1 MYHDGSTYL
10 TLRGHRTDSSI
21 MGVWR
26 SAAGCLGWSLALVAI
41 VVVLLKFVFFD
52 TARFGHNGMA
62 PTIVKGERVL
72 ISKNSSPHLGTIAV
86 CEHPLG
92 LGPVVGRVAAL
103 GGSTIDTVG
112 GTARVD
118 NIPIESRPRGAT
130 NFFNAD
136 LAETQT
142 LIWGEEDMH
151 GADHFF
157 FTHRKDSLRFRRTL
171 VPTGHLYLL
180 GDNRTARGQD
190 SRTFGP
196 VNAATCKGTVFVRVT
211 RSSELTG
218 ELAHGYLDLI
228 Q

>member
-1 MYHDGSTYL
+1 
-10 TLRGHRTDSSI
+10 
-21 MGVWR
+21 MGFWR
-26 SAAGCLGWSLALVAI
+26 SSVGCLGWSLALVAI

-52 TARFGHNGMA
+52 TATFGHNGMA
-62 PTIVKGERVL
+62 PTVVTGERVL
-72 ISKNSSPHLGTIAV
+72 ISKNSAPHLGTIAV

-103 GGSTIDTVG
+103 GGSTIDTLG
-112 GTARVD
+112 GKARVD
-118 NIPIESRPRGAT
+118 NIPIEPITRGAT
-130 NFFNAD
+130 NFFNVD
-136 LAETQT
+136 IDKTQT

-157 FTHRKDSLRFRRTL
+157 FVHRKDSLRFRRTT
-171 VPTGHLYLL
+171 VPKGHLYLL
-180 GDNRTARGQD
+180 GDNRASRGQD

-196 VNAATCKGTVFVRVT
+196 VNSATCKGTVLLRVT
-211 RSSELTG
+211 PSSALTD